1 MTEQWEDTSNLLAP
15 PVSLSY
21 GCLATNLTH
30 TFLVDGKSDNLDRN
44 PRVLQIY
51 NIADNQWTTHAT
63 PYDDKN
69 GYAWEYQYCYVVNN
83 ELFVF
88 GGRFEYKKDP
98 IYYVGEIHK
107 YNLHS
112 NQWVT
117 LSVPFHG
124 SAYGGKTVFYN
135 DVLYLVGDFTRNITR
150 AFNTNTQTFDETMTL
165 PTSVE
170 QAGVILVDNII
181 YAFGGRLG
189 TYAPALSVIQYC
201 TLPTKEPT
209 AAPSVNP
216 SEFPSTSPSINPS
229 TFPSVSPSTDP
240 SAFPSLLPSINPSY
254 NPSESSV
261 NPTVFPSTSPS
272 DGPSAT
278 PISQSTSSSLT
289 FHPSHNPSRNPSH
302 NPSDKPTAFPSHN
315 PSKRPIIFSSAKPSI
330 NPSERPTQNPHK
342 EEGRIT
348 TTNIINSDH
357 MEPKQMDTVMIYAVS
372 GSVLMVLLLA
382 SIVLIVFIL
391 KRKQQEVNK
400 HLVHSVTT
408 TGETEGQKTTKAT
421 AGTDVGPQA
430 DGTTYGQQTMN
441 TTVGRNRIYTVDS
454 IGLQTMDITVGR
466 NRIYTIDIIGP
477 QTMNTTDG
485 FGMDVE
491 RPLPV
496 EAIQDN
502 HDHIEHAR
510 YMPQICVECGV
521 MIKQEMIQMY
531 GTGVSVCATCK
542 SLECDDVD
550 DAVDQMFDPQYS
562 AKHRKVTAGGDHMQT
577 AGGSYRKGT
586 AGGELDESDD
596 DDSATL
602 DEVEGDGNDYELQHG
617 NTGGIKPTDR
627 GSVMHISDDT
637 APETAGNDDN
647 EEQKEDVEMQNLD
660 PNKIHQIN
668 LNNSVNRHRARSN
681 SDTDESD
688 KIYQH

>member
-1 MTEQWEDTSNLLAP
+1 MYL
-15 PVSLSY
+15 Y
-21 GCLATNLTH
+21 
-30 TFLVDGKSDNLDRN
+30 
-44 PRVLQIY
+44 
-51 NIADNQWTTHAT
+51 
-63 PYDDKN
+63 
-69 GYAWEYQYCYVVNN
+69 
-83 ELFVF
+83 VF
-88 GGRFEYKKDP
+88 GGWARDTVERVSIVDISQKQWEWAGYLTATAYQPRCASRGDNIYIVGGCSCEVSRSSWLNSVHVLSTTAVTMYEPLAVLKDP
-98 IYYVGEIHK
+98 MPYPGANVAPIVVDG
-107 YNLHS
+107 
-112 NQWVT
+112 
-117 LSVPFHG
+117 
-124 SAYGGKTVFYN
+124 
-135 DVLYLVGDFTRNITR
+135 VLYV
-150 AFNTNTQTFDETMTL
+150 
-165 PTSVE
+165 
-170 QAGVILVDNII
+170 
-181 YAFGGRLG
+181 FGGFRDADGNKLHQLAYYMLR
-189 TYAPALSVIQYC
+189 TA
-201 TLPTKEPT
+201 TPTNVPIDEPS
-209 AAPSVNP
+209 AAPTR
-216 SEFPSTSPSINPS
+216 FPSATPTVVPSD
-229 TFPSVSPSTDP
+229 DP
-240 SAFPSLLPSINPSY
+240 SAAPTRLLSLT
-254 NPSESSV
+254 
-261 NPTVFPSTSPS
+261 PTAVPS
-272 DGPSAT
+272 DGPSAA
-278 PISQSTSSSLT
+278 PISQSTSPSHT

-391 KRKQQEVNK
+391 KYKRDINK
-400 HLVHSVTT
+400 RLVHSATT
-408 TGETEGQKTTKAT
+408 TGETEGQKTTDAT
-421 AGTDVGPQA
+421 GGSDVLHTADVRPQTDGI
-430 DGTTYGQQTMN
+430 TYGQQTMN
-441 TTVGRNRIYTVDS
+441 TTVGRNRLYTVDS
-454 IGLQTMDITVGR
+454 IGPQTMNSTAGR
-466 NRIYTIDIIGP
+466 NRIYTTDIIGP

-485 FGMDVE
+485 VGMDAE

-510 YMPQICVECGV
+510 YKPQRCVECGV

-602 DEVEGDGNDYELQHG
+602 DEVEGDGNA
-617 NTGGIKPTDR
+617 GGIKPTNR

-668 LNNSVNRHRARSN
+668 LNN
-681 SDTDESD
+681 
-688 KIYQH
+688 